1 VEARGIAPPGTNSQ
15 GRSRTEPPP
24 SKRGPFRVSA
34 REGPSYY
41 PQAAPGGS
49 LSGVRNA
56 RVWSMPERKTRPQKS
71 GPKADRLIL
80 PGPWEDAFGKAIR
93 KARPAGG
100 WPKRPTRTAKAKR
113 PKPTS

>member
-1 VEARGIAPPGTNSQ
+1 
-15 GRSRTEPPP
+15 
-24 SKRGPFRVSA
+24 
-34 REGPSYY
+34 
-41 PQAAPGGS
+41 
-49 LSGVRNA
+49 
-56 RVWSMPERKTRPQKS
+56 MPERKTRPQKS

-113 PKPTS
+113 P